1 MNKSAKKKGI
11 PLWIIIIADVLIAG
25 LVLCVFAFFHHVVST
40 EMESTGIIV
49 PPPTTSSAENW
60 SEKFAEHFSDEIIE
74 TENTYKSPNVSITI
88 TEHRNASDTCT
99 YYVADVYI
107 SDVRCLRSYL
117 AQGKYGENI
126 TEKGLSMFNNSG
138 AIFALNGDYYG
149 ARNTGLCIRNGEV
162 YRSSIIKNQDVC
174 ILYYDGT
181 METFLGEDFDLDA
194 AIDKGAYQGWAFGPS
209 LLDKD
214 GKALDEYPSWY
225 SKIAD
230 VNPRSAIGYYEPGH
244 YCFVAIDGRSDV
256 SAGMT
261 FVEMSELMEDLGCKV
276 AYNLDGGISS
286 FMVYG
291 NRYVHKPA
299 PAWGAEAPRAI
310 SDCIIIKEPF

>member
-261 FVEMSELMEDLGCKV
+261 FVEMSELMEDLG
-276 AYNLDGGISS
+276 
-286 FMVYG
+286 
-291 NRYVHKPA
+291 
-299 PAWGAEAPRAI
+299 
-310 SDCIIIKEPF
+310 